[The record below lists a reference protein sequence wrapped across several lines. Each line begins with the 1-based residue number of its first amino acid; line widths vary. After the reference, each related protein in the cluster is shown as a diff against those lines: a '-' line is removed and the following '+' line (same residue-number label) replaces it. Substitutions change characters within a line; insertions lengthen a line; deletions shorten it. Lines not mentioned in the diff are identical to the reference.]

1 MRVGDWAKNFG
12 VRVVPSEQRPDN
24 PPGDIV
30 YRVKD
35 IFTTRDGSWEPSDQP
50 GARPQ
55 WARDT
60 YLRPWGAPDYFDDA
74 GGDHNLFARV
84 LDLDGQP
91 VKRQDLIICWSD
103 GLHLLGRPDFD
114 QFIKMTMTPKEKS
127 GWGNQPIWNSFSP
140 ERGEVGAWCWCPRGA
155 VDVVVGGGLPNNWHV
170 SWFAVWQAERRQ
182 GGVVVT
188 PDGDNGSTTPVL
200 PPGDL
205 LDTVRSQV
213 WAAAH
218 IVYNRDSSFAVYA
231 RVHNLGA
238 PLTNEIN
245 IGGYRTQGFAQGI
258 VYAPTGQWQSIN
270 HTSW

>member
-155 VDVVVGGGLPNNWHV
+155 ADVVVGGGLPNNWHV